1 MIDDSGA
8 SNNRR
13 TRSLEWLNLMYMLF
27 IGVSALIA
35 LTCSFLP
42 RMDSPSAQ
50 ETLTESWFH
59 YSDLQVHYLWSRPTP
74 EESEVPL
81 VCCSICVVFSIDVC
95 AVGPEEYG
103 CVIGFGSLSF
113 ILHFCLL
120 RYELKLKLTYWH
132 RRLTTQSNCSFVYF
146 QWHYPPLKVFLSN
159 SVTLI
164 AFEVSINR

>member
-42 RMDSPSAQ
+42 RMPSPSAQ

-81 VCCSICVVFSIDVC
+81 VLFSLCCFFYWCVCSRAWRIGC
-95 AVGPEEYG
+95 A
-103 CVIGFGSLSF
+103 IGFGSLSF

-132 RRLTTQSNCSFVYF
+132 RRSTTQSNCSFVYF
-146 QWHYPPLKVFLSN
+146 QLNYPPLKVFLSN